1 MRSRAGLHGSDL
13 QPVVAEGE
21 VLRVSFEEPQRVVS
35 VLVDGAHPERAV
47 RARTAD
53 GDVFELPRE
62 PSAELGGVRLP
73 RATLLASK
81 LELSAAHAAEIT
93 IDVDYEVHALGD
105 FGRAHRLDFQA
116 LAYGRESFD
125 QFHGYRILGARPGTE
140 GRRIGAT
147 AISRPAGRFG
157 NHLMQLVH
165 ATHAALELGVDT
177 IYVPTVPW
185 FNGDGAGTTAGGLK
199 YVEYAD
205 LDDVEAPA
213 LFGTFLFEDL
223 EPAVSVLEGE
233 HRQRLVDRHVSSLF
247 APPPLAEPR
256 PPSHV
261 AVHIRSGDLFDRPDP
276 HPNFVQPPL
285 VYYTTALRHF
295 AAARSGVHV
304 TLVYEDE
311 GNPVVAA
318 LHTFLDGAGLPYT
331 IASASLASDLAT
343 LLEHRALVLGR
354 GSFGVAVAALS
365 ANVETLYVPWNE
377 PRFRGLVRERGLE
390 AYDVEEISPR
400 YIAEGTWCNS
410 TVQRRQMV
418 EYPAENLEVIELP
431 RTKER
436 GPDRGLS
443 R

>member
-13 QPVVAEGE
+13 QPVVEEGDI
-21 VLRVSFEEPQRVVS
+21 LRVSFEEPERVVG
-35 VLVDGAHPERAV
+35 VLVDGTHPERAV

-53 GDVFELPRE
+53 GDVFEIPRE
-62 PSAELGGVRLP
+62 PVAELGGARLP
-73 RATLLASK
+73 RATLLASR
-81 LELSAAHAAEIT
+81 LELSAARAAEIT
-93 IDVDYEVHALGD
+93 IDVDYEVHALRD
-105 FGRAHRLDFQA
+105 FGRAHRLDFRA

-140 GRRIGAT
+140 ARRIGAT

-185 FNGDGAGTTAGGLK
+185 FDGDGAETTAGGLT
-199 YVEYAD
+199 YVVYANP
-205 LDDVEAPA
+205 DDVETPA

-223 EPAVSVLEGE
+223 EPAVAVLDGE
-233 HRQRLVDRHVSSLF
+233 LRQRLVDRHVSSLF

-261 AVHIRSGDLFDRPDP
+261 AVHIRSGDLFDRADP

-285 VYYTTALRHF
+285 AYYTTALRHF
-295 AAARSGVHV
+295 AAARDGVHV

-318 LHTFLDGAGLPYT
+318 LHAFLDSAGLPYT

-365 ANVETLYVPWNE
+365 ASVEALYFPWSE
-377 PRFRGLVRERGLE
+377 PRFPGLVRVRGIV
-390 AYDVEEISPR
+390 AYLIEEIATR
-400 YIAEGTWCNS
+400 YIEAGEWRNSAE
-410 TVQRRQMV
+410 QRRLMV
-418 EYPAENLEVIELP
+418 EYPSENLALRESP
-431 RTKER
+431 Q
-436 GPDRGLS
+436 
-443 R
+443 